1 VSWCRARTVVVPR
14 HGGAAPAPWCRAVEV
29 SRHGATPSRS
39 CGVVSSRSR
48 ARAVE
53 ELHPRGGGRREE
65 QSHASMNGRER
76 VVADAVNLGEME
88 MNERVTLRERE
99 STWEK

>member
-1 VSWCRARTVVVPR
+1 
-14 HGGAAPAPWCRAVEV
+14 
-29 SRHGATPSRS
+29 
-39 CGVVSSRSR
+39 VSSRSR

-53 ELHPRGGGRREE
+53 ELHPRRGGRREE

-76 VVADAVNLGEME
+76 VVADALNLGEME

-99 STWEK
+99 RVHGRNKRES

>member
-1 VSWCRARTVVVPR
+1 VEEPCRGV
-14 HGGAAPAPWCRAVEV
+14 APAPWLCRAVEV
-29 SRHGATPSRS
+29 PRHGATPSRS
-39 CGVVSSRSR
+39 RGVVSSRSR

-53 ELHPRGGGRREE
+53 ELHPRRGGRREE

-76 VVADAVNLGEME
+76 VVADALNLGEME

-99 STWEK
+99 RESTWEK